1 MNVREAY
8 VAVVCV
14 SADAIGHFISID
26 IYHIALLI
34 EFVYFAW
41 KSATTFM
48 MLDEFVL
55 DNQSNL

>member
-48 MLDEFVL
+48 MLDEFV
-55 DNQSNL
+55 